1 MQFGDCIMKDNTER
15 IERLKNDL
23 SNYKE
28 AIVGFI
34 IDNSEVKIIVDTST
48 DNKTIKAK
56 EISAIVEKYKIPS
69 LKIKTVKLISPIC

>member
-1 MQFGDCIMKDNTER
+1 MKDNTER

-48 DNKTIKAK
+48 ETIKAK

>member
-1 MQFGDCIMKDNTER
+1 MKDNTER

-69 LKIKTVKLISPIC
+69 PKIKTVKLISPIC

>member
-1 MQFGDCIMKDNTER
+1 MNDNTER

-23 SNYKE
+23 FNYKE

-34 IDNSEVKIIVDTST
+34 IDNSEVKIIIDTST

-56 EISAIVEKYKIPS
+56 EISAIIEKYKIPN
-69 LKIKTVKLISPIC
+69 LKIKIVKLISPIC